1 MARRNNLACGG
12 NGLDHPI
19 LHLHVQTLAL
29 EGKRCN
35 HGGRSSPSTLRRRT
49 EACLLTLRPDIRFT
63 GVNGFALLCQE
74 AEHDVAEHGGRGT
87 GEVPKSQTRLR
98 FFVDISLSRVLAGR
112 GIISIQMLSL
122 RTRLSEAGGNLL
134 QAGQC
139 RRD

>member
-1 MARRNNLACGG
+1 
-12 NGLDHPI
+12 
-19 LHLHVQTLAL
+19 
-29 EGKRCN
+29 
-35 HGGRSSPSTLRRRT
+35 
-49 EACLLTLRPDIRFT
+49 
-63 GVNGFALLCQE
+63 
-74 AEHDVAEHGGRGT
+74 VAEHGGRGT